1 MAADWTNFI
10 DKVETFLLS
19 APDAPPTSAAEFG
32 KLLATQYTKDVKS
45 PNATCIPG
53 MALHEMSPG
62 ESEFIASYEHWF
74 TDLFEKGEPVME
86 TPDTE
91 EKKEGIQNWLAT
103 AAGAASRLTIAG
115 KDNDPEYNKLEG
127 EIGEGI
133 QYEPTEELDKYL
145 EEYKDDGAESLYRFK
160 FFEFHRLDGK
170 ETGDELARIFAT
182 RLLMQ
187 FEDISDGDKRLD
199 FWDWATLMGTNKI
212 TQSTSGVIGG
222 YSQFEIN
229 DMNDNRDAAIS
240 TLMGLDWGWQSF
252 KSSSGVEVTN
262 TSRNSNGEF
271 HLLVSKY
278 VIDEIQKAHP
288 KQRGEGDD
296 KVIYTQ
302 EAAIKKDP
310 IQAIK
315 YPWPFD
321 TTLPVGY
328 EEMEPAEK
336 LKVRYPFKLTN
347 LKIQEPFNE
356 NTKMPPVLTQSIIT
370 EFTWNGKKEYGF
382 KKSKVKPV
390 FIEDELRKKWQG
402 CPLTASDETQDSI
415 VNIDMSKTGTL
426 AKQIRN
432 TLIIE
437 MGIEAAMLAEGGSK
451 DDPYNELAKA
461 TLKYWKDA
469 KIQPFATD
477 PPTPPCLSVP
487 PLGGKYIGVS
497 YGNQKKLAD
506 NLRRALN
513 SGKDYGLDREG
524 AATAVAKALAY
535 SYFTHLSQMK
545 FIYMGGIPVPLVPYI
560 PMIGFDATVI

>member
-1 MAADWTNFI
+1 MAANWTNFI
-10 DKVETFLLS
+10 AEVKGFLLS
-19 APDAPPTSAAEFG
+19 EPTAPPTSAAEFG
-32 KLLATQYTKDVKS
+32 RLLATQYTIDVKS

-145 EEYKDDGAESLYRFK
+145 EEYKDDEAESLYRFK

-187 FEDISDGDKRLD
+187 FEDISEGDKRWD
-199 FWDWATLMGTNKI
+199 FWHWATWMGTNEI
-212 TQSTSGVIGG
+212 TENYNGVGGSGFSRQDI
-222 YSQFEIN
+222 QQ
-229 DMNDNRDAAIS
+229 MNRNREKAIS
-240 TLMGLDWGWQSF
+240 TLKGLDWGWQSF
-252 KSSSGVEVTN
+252 RSSSGVDVKDN
-262 TSRNSNGEF
+262 NRNRNGEF

-278 VIDEIQKAHP
+278 VIDEIKKCHP
-288 KQRGEGDD
+288 IIDSDGKLLYNEE
-296 KVIYTQ
+296 T
-302 EAAIKKDP
+302 ALKKDP
-310 IQAIK
+310 IKAIE

-347 LKIQEPFNE
+347 LKIQEPFDE
-356 NTKMPPVLTQSIIT
+356 NKKMPPVLTQHVIT
-370 EFTWNGKKEYGF
+370 EFTWNGKFDYGF
-382 KKSKVKPV
+382 KENNVKPV

-402 CPLTASDETQDSI
+402 CPLTESDETQDSI
-415 VNIDMSKTGTL
+415 VNINMSKTGTL

-451 DDPYNELAKA
+451 DDPYKELAKA

-469 KIQPFATD
+469 TIQPFATD

-513 SGKDYGLDREG
+513 SGKDSDNAHD
-524 AATAVAKALAY
+524 AAEDVASALAY